1 MSARDPARPAGPSER
16 AAGEEWLATAGL
28 YDAWRRAYDGD
39 GASFTIP
46 GHKRRAH
53 EIAGELAALYDADI
67 PLYGGLDTVKL
78 EHRAVERA
86 EAAGAAFW
94 GADWCRYSTGGST
107 HANQVATLAVGAP
120 GDTVLVARNAHRS
133 TVTGLVL
140 AGLEPVWLP
149 AEIDES
155 LGVPLG
161 LDLVAVRRAL
171 DDHPHATA
179 LFCVEPGYL
188 GTTSDLPAVIALAH
202 DRGVPVVVD
211 QAWGAHLG
219 VHPAYPAQAIALGAD
234 VMVTSAHKTLAA
246 WTQAS
251 VIVARTE
258 RLDRDRLER
267 AFDACLSSSASG
279 TILASIDVARALLGS
294 PTGRDLIE
302 RMTDLVAGLREE
314 LADVGVATLRPEQ
327 FGPGRFDPAKLV
339 LLLAPSGHDGLLLER
354 HLQREGVAVELADR
368 DTVVPIVTMLD
379 TAETVARLGRSL
391 LAGLAA
397 QASTTP
403 RPIAAAAQWVLS
415 APRAIAPREAFF
427 ARHET
432 VPAEA
437 AVGRVSAEL
446 IAPYPP
452 GIPVVGPGELLTEQV
467 VNALRRTATDGV
479 RIAYAAD
486 PTLTTFQ
493 VVAWRATVTA
503 GSKDSAG
510 S

>member
-1 MSARDPARPAGPSER
+1 MCPSEPTSTDP
-16 AAGEEWLATAGL
+16 WLASAGL

-39 GASFTIP
+39 VASFTIP

-53 EIAGELAALYDADI
+53 ELAPELAALFDADI
-67 PLYGGLDTVKL
+67 PVYGGLDTVKL
-78 EHRAVERA
+78 EGHAVQRA

-149 AEIDES
+149 ALIDDS
-155 LGVPLG
+155 LGVPVG
-161 LDLVAVRRAL
+161 LDLASVRRAL
-171 DDHPHATA
+171 DEHPEAKA

-188 GTTSDLPAVIALAH
+188 GTVSDLPAVIALAH
-202 DRGVPVVVD
+202 DCGVPVVVD

-219 VHPAYPAQAIALGAD
+219 VHAAYPAQALALGAD

-279 TILASIDVARALLGS
+279 TILASIDLARALMAS
-294 PTGRDLIE
+294 RTGHALIE
-302 RMTDLVAGLREE
+302 RMTGLVAGLRAE
-314 LADVGVATLRPEQ
+314 LASAGVMTLRPEQ
-327 FGPGRFDPAKLV
+327 FGAGRFDPAKLV
-339 LLLAPSGHDGLLLER
+339 LLLAPSGHDGLFLEQ
-354 HLQREGVAVELADR
+354 HLQRDGLPIEMADL

-379 TAETVARLGRSL
+379 TPETVARLRNSL
-391 LAGLAA
+391 LTGLAA
-397 QASTTP
+397 QASPQP
-403 RPIAAAAQWVLS
+403 RPVVAAAQWVLS
-415 APRAIAPREAFF
+415 APHAMAPREAFF

-432 VPAEA
+432 LAAVA

-452 GIPVVGPGELLTEQV
+452 GIPVVVPGEVLTEEV
-467 VNALRRTATDGV
+467 VDALRRTADGV

-486 PTLTTFQ
+486 PSLDTFQ
-493 VVAWRATVTA
+493 VVA
-503 GSKDSAG
+503 
-510 S
+510 